1 MPHTCHRFWNCY
13 KTLRFWSLLTRC
25 TIPCV
30 CHAKRRL
37 NVQKSSEHV
46 VLLTFWL
53 GHVLRT
59 TTAYTFSTAQ
69 FLKALRSWAA
79 LYILTSKNVLCATT
93 RCKFYQFF
101 ISHLARSLRTRRF
114 SEPTFRPSGAT
125 NPWKTQW
132 IATFLPFRA
141 SASSFPWLFLTSAF
155 PSVHILGSLTS
166 KLSPNLWLI
175 LLIIANK
182 HSKPPET
189 NIDQHRNN
197 DICNNVH
204 LSFPVWLN
212 PIEGH
217 PLALSQIYPLV
228 DVGDKSIR
236 TLSKIESTL
245 T

>member
-1 MPHTCHRFWNCY
+1 MCFAPQRGATFINFSSLFWPDRSAPAA
-13 KTLRFWSLLTRC
+13 LVSLLFD
-25 TIPCV
+25 PP
-30 CHAKRRL
+30 
-37 NVQKSSEHV
+37 
-46 VLLTFWL
+46 
-53 GHVLRT
+53 
-59 TTAYTFSTAQ
+59 
-69 FLKALRSWAA
+69 
-79 LYILTSKNVLCATT
+79 
-93 RCKFYQFF
+93 
-101 ISHLARSLRTRRF
+101 
-114 SEPTFRPSGAT
+114 EPQIHG
-125 NPWKTQW
+125 KTQW

-141 SASSFPWLFLTSAF
+141 PASSFPWLFLTSAF

-166 KLSPNLWLI
+166 KLSPNLRLI

-182 HSKPPET
+182 HSKPPEI

-217 PLALSQIYPLV
+217 PLALSLIYPLV